1 MVGKIKQF
9 KYEIAAMLIPV
20 IIMLII
26 FAGIGMIPFGEKSIL
41 TIDMNGQYVS
51 FFSYIEYN
59 HHQNTIGRTAVCHI

>member
-51 FFSYIEYN
+51 FFSYFREMLKGERGLFYSF
-59 HHQNTIGRTAVCHI
+59 